1 MASAYASRL
10 GCPVA
15 VLHKERLNGKKT
27 AVSRVVGEVH
37 GKPCVIIDDMISTGG
52 TIKNA
57 IETLIQA
64 GAAHRFL
71 IAASHAVFTPEARET
86 LNHPSIRKTI
96 VTDSIP
102 LATDDWPQ
110 VEVVSLASI
119 LAGAIRRSM
128 TGESMLTLCEEQ

>member
-1 MASAYASRL
+1 QQVVVVYHRRVHSLTAMCALADALKPNLETGPVIVSPDTGRMKMASAYASRL

-27 AVSRVVGEVH
+27 AVSRVVGEVR

-64 GAAHRFL
+64 GAARRFL
-71 IAASHAVFTPEARET
+71 IAASPVVFTPA
-86 LNHPSIRKTI
+86 
-96 VTDSIP
+96 
-102 LATDDWPQ
+102 
-110 VEVVSLASI
+110 
-119 LAGAIRRSM
+119 
-128 TGESMLTLCEEQ
+128 